1 MIEDFDQTRSQGQA
15 VLAKVRRE
23 RHSATDDQIMAL
35 PGAAEHYND
44 HFSGAGGE
52 GEMVLVSDEH
62 VLQVAAPTSTR
73 LFSHHH
79 HNFDIVWCAR
89 LDQINR

>member
-1 MIEDFDQTRSQGQA
+1 VIEDFDQTRSQGQA

-62 VLQVAAPTSTR
+62 VLQVAAPTST